1 MFNLGTDAVKP
12 YIPHKFYFNDFFAN
26 ALPDNFAS
34 STYQRFTRSVMT
46 LSLHISN
53 SRTKPAGLDF

>member
-1 MFNLGTDAVKP
+1 MGMIIFDLRGCGGCLRPKTSYLGAHFGTLTQVL
-12 YIPHKFYFNDFFAN
+12 F
-26 ALPDNFAS
+26 
-34 STYQRFTRSVMT
+34 QQEMRSVMT